1 MNNMS
6 ALPQNIALDRRWDL
20 HCTDVAEEFDWKC
33 EMWARGIPFDETM
46 EKGSG
51 KLLRLQRKLC
61 LVDLTAA
68 RGLPVWNKIRQC
80 ALL

>member
-1 MNNMS
+1 MH
-6 ALPQNIALDRRWDL
+6 P
-20 HCTDVAEEFDWKC
+20 TDVAEEFDWKC

-51 KLLRLQRKLC
+51 KLLLLQRELC
-61 LVDLTAA
+61 LVDLHSS
-68 RGLPVWNKIRQC
+68 RW